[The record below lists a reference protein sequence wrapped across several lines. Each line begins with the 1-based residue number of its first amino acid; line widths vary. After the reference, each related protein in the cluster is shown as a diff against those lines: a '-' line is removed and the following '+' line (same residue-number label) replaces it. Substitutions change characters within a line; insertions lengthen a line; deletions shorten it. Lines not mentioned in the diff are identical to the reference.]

1 MSNEIRNL
9 LDALAWKFNRDLDR
23 LHDELLAKLRSMA
36 KSVGQRTRV
45 DRIHKSKGIGY

>member
-9 LDALAWKFNRDLDR
+9 LDAMAWKLNHDLDR

-36 KSVGQRTRV
+36 KSVGQRTRA
-45 DRIHKSKGIGY
+45 DRMKFK

>member
-1 MSNEIRNL
+1 MSNDIEYQLRQLRVKIE
-9 LDALAWKFNRDLDR
+9 KDLDR

-45 DRIHKSKGIGY
+45 DRVKFK